1 MLKYKTFMKKV
12 GDGTRILN
20 FLIDGFLVFFLSFTT
35 FKYWNFYVVNWHF
48 KPINFWWFIAGV
60 LLVYY
65 NFFEIIWARTPGKW
79 VSGSKVVKSD
89 GGKASIGQ
97 VLGRSFLRLI
107 VIDFFFNAFWGK
119 PLHDKWTSTEVVEN

>member
-1 MLKYKTFMKKV
+1 MLKYKRSMKKV

-65 NFFEIIWARTPGKW
+65 SFFEIIWARTPGKW
-79 VSGSKVVKSD
+79 VSGSKVVNQQ
-89 GGKASIGQ
+89 GGRPSVWQI
-97 VLGRSFLRLI
+97 LGRSILRLI

-119 PLHDKWTSTEVVEN
+119 PLHDQWTSTEVIEN

>member
-1 MLKYKTFMKKV
+1 MKKV

-20 FLIDGFLVFFLSFTT
+20 FLMDGFLVFWLSFAV

-60 LLVYY
+60 LLLYY
-65 NFFEIIWARTPGKW
+65 SFFEIIWARTPGKW
-79 VSGSKVVKSD
+79 LSGCKVVNKD
-89 GGKASIGQ
+89 GGRPSIWQ
-97 VLGRSFLRLI
+97 FFGRSLLRLI

-119 PLHDKWTSTEVVEN
+119 PLHDKWTRTEVVEN

>member
-1 MLKYKTFMKKV
+1 MKKV

-65 NFFEIIWARTPGKW
+65 SFFEIIWARTPGKW
-79 VSGSKVVKSD
+79 VSGSKVVNQQ
-89 GGKASIGQ
+89 GGRPSVWQI
-97 VLGRSFLRLI
+97 LGRSILRLI

-119 PLHDKWTSTEVVEN
+119 PLHDQWTSTEVIEN